1 LVTFSVNI
9 PNLILKNIELTIANI
24 YHNQEKYGNVDSRY
38 DGEMLNK
45 KKYVEK
51 RNNLSSL

>member
-1 LVTFSVNI
+1 MVTFSVNI